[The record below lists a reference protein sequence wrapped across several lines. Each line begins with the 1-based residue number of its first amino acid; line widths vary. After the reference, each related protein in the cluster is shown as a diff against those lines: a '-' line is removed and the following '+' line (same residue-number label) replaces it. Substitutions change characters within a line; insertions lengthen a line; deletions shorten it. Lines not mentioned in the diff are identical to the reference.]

1 MQDSYN
7 FNAFMPE
14 NRSRQTLSRR
24 SSIAITGIGI
34 GSTTATLNQKAP
46 LRF

>member
-1 MQDSYN
+1 MQDSDN
-7 FNAFMPE
+7 FNTFMPE

-24 SSIAITGIGI
+24 SSIAITGIG
-34 GSTTATLNQKAP
+34 STTATLNQKAP